1 MEKFL
6 EVNGAIT
13 FNSSLLQSVICFIKG
28 VEDTLDHRISHYL
41 RKKIAKCVEDF
52 RAEANVYHGKVFFV
66 VAESCESQSH
76 GVGDTCDKCKVW
88 IYVVFIF
95 QPLESFS

>member
-1 MEKFL
+1 MEKLL

-41 RKKIAKCVEDF
+41 RKEIAKCVEDF
-52 RAEANVYHGKVFFV
+52 RAEANVYHGKFFFFFLLKAV
-66 VAESCESQSH
+66 KARVMGSGTLVINVKS
-76 GVGDTCDKCKVW
+76 
-88 IYVVFIF
+88 
-95 QPLESFS
+95 

>member
-1 MEKFL
+1 MEKLL

-52 RAEANVYHGKVFFV
+52 RAEANVYHGKVFFLLLKAV
-66 VAESCESQSH
+66 KARVMGSGTREINVKSGFMWCL
-76 GVGDTCDKCKVW
+76 
-88 IYVVFIF
+88 FF
-95 QPLESFS
+95 NL